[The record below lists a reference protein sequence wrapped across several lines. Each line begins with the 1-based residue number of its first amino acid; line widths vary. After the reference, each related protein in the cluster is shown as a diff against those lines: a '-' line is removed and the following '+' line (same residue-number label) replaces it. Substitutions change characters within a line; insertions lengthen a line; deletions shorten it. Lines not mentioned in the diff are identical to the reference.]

1 MIWSMKVKSQN
12 NDLTARIIGES
23 SPATISSQPVP
34 VAETMLFPIA
44 INQIDEYEGN
54 PRLYENPEFKA
65 IKESIQ
71 ERGVIQ
77 RIVVTKRPGSDRFVL
92 AQGGNTRLRCL
103 RELYADTGDRKF
115 ATTLCE
121 YRVWTSES
129 DLLIGHCI
137 ENELRGNLTWHERSH
152 MICNLKTLLEK
163 QNGNPMTA
171 RTFETAASEKG
182 VRVNYNRL
190 HLYRYTVDRLAG
202 VLKTQLRT
210 GLGRRQIETIYKIDH
225 AMSSIW
231 VSAGE
236 PEEEYDKIFLA
247 ELKRLDGT
255 FQSPALLTYV
265 ADAVSKKTD
274 AVMIDIEHRV
284 NDYIRNGGDLPVFQE
299 LRTVQQEEQH
309 YAELERQ
316 RYDAAEPAGVFD
328 DDEKN
333 WNEPPLA
340 AQPPPVIDL
349 EPQPAS
355 TTGGD
360 KRKSQR
366 KVILLRNKLFHEIDL
381 FARMMHCDDCVEN
394 LRTGYGIAVL
404 RVPPIPEFE
413 ITAEERHARDQA
425 WWQMIELSGVTEA
438 IRKDPALMSQLASAQ
453 QSDIQEFYNTGDPKT
468 LRVAA
473 EKHSIRLPAINN
485 TITAMFRYS
494 HEYAR
499 KHWFK
504 AIEHYCEINAHVR
517 WSKLD
522 LWEPEDS

>member
-1 MIWSMKVKSQN
+1 MKSQN
-12 NDLTARIIGES
+12 NNLTARILGES
-23 SPATISSQPVP
+23 SPATTLHQAVP
-34 VAETMLFPIA
+34 VAETMMFPIA
-44 INQIDEYEGN
+44 IDQIDEYEGN

-65 IKESIQ
+65 IKESIR
-71 ERGVIQ
+71 ELGGVIQ
-77 RIVVTKRPGSDRFVL
+77 RIVVTKRPESDRFVL

-137 ENELRGNLTWHERSH
+137 ENELRGSLNWHERSH
-152 MICNLKTLLEK
+152 MICSLKKLLEK

-171 RTFETAASEKG
+171 RTFETAASERG
-182 VRVNYNRL
+182 VSVNYARL
-190 HLYRYTVDRLAG
+190 HLYRYTVDRLDG

-225 AMSSIW
+225 AMRSIW
-231 VSAGE
+231 ESAGE
-236 PEEEYDKIFLA
+236 PEEEYDKIFLD
-247 ELKRLDGT
+247 ELKRLDGRLQT
-255 FQSPALLTYV
+255 PALLTYV
-265 ADAVSKKTD
+265 ADALSKKTD

-284 NDYIRNGGDLPVFQE
+284 NDYIRNSGDLPVFQE

-309 YAELERQ
+309 YAELQRQ
-316 RYDAAEPAGVFD
+316 QFDAPEPAGVFD
-328 DDEKN
+328 DDDEN
-333 WNEPPLA
+333 WDEPPPA
-340 AQPPPVIDL
+340 TQPPPVVDPK
-349 EPQPAS
+349 PQPDSAPVS
-355 TTGGD
+355 D
-360 KRKSQR
+360 RRKSQR
-366 KVILLRNKLFHEIDL
+366 KVILLRKKLFHEIEV

-404 RVPPIPEFE
+404 RVPPVPEFE
-413 ITAEERHARDQA
+413 ITVKERHARDQA
-425 WWQMIELSGVTEA
+425 WWQMIELSCVTEA

-468 LRVAA
+468 LRATA

-485 TITAMFRYS
+485 TFTAMFRYS
-494 HEYAR
+494 HNYAR

-504 AIEHYCEINAHVR
+504 AIEHYCEINSHVR

-522 LWEPEDS
+522 MWEPEDS

>member
-1 MIWSMKVKSQN
+1 MKSQN
-12 NDLTARIIGES
+12 NDLTARIIGETS
-23 SPATISSQPVP
+23 HAAISSQPAP
-34 VAETMLFPIA
+34 VAEAMMFPIA
-44 INQIDEYEGN
+44 VDQIDEYEGN
-54 PRLYENPEFKA
+54 PRFYENPEFDA
-65 IKESIQ
+65 IKESIR
-71 ERGVIQ
+71 ECGVIQ

-103 RELYADTGDRKF
+103 RELHAETGDRQF
-115 ATTLCE
+115 STTLCE
-121 YRVWTSES
+121 YRVWRSEE

-137 ENELRGNLTWHERSH
+137 ENELRGNLTWNERSH
-152 MICNLKTLLEK
+152 MICNLRVLIEEK
-163 QNGNPMTA
+163 HGKAMTIRNFESTA
-171 RTFETAASEKG
+171 REKG
-182 VRVNYNRL
+182 FRVNNQNL
-190 HLYRYTVDRLAG
+190 HLYRYTVDRLAS
-202 VLKTQLRT
+202 VLKTQLQK
-210 GLGRRQIETIYKIDH
+210 GLGRRPIATICKIDQ
-225 AMSSIW
+225 SLRSIW
-231 VSAGE
+231 TSAGQ

-309 YAELERQ
+309 YAELQRQ
-316 RYDAAEPAGVFD
+316 RYDAAEPAGVFNEY
-328 DDEKN
+328 DEN
-333 WNEPPLA
+333 WDESPPA
-340 AQPPPVIDL
+340 IQPQPVVDP
-349 EPQPAS
+349 EPQPVS
-355 TTGGD
+355 TTGSD

-366 KVILLRNKLFHEIDL
+366 KVILLRNKLFHEIEL

-404 RVPPIPEFE
+404 RVPPVPEFE
-413 ITAEERHARDQA
+413 ITVEERHARDQA
-425 WWQMIELSGVTEA
+425 WWQMIELSCVTEA
-438 IRKDPALMSQLASAQ
+438 IRKDPTLMSQLASAQ

-473 EKHSIRLPAINN
+473 EKHSIRLPAINS
-485 TITAMFRYS
+485 TFTAMFRYS

-504 AIEHYCEINAHVR
+504 AIEHYCEINSHVR

-522 LWEPEDS
+522 LWEPEDRN

>member
-1 MIWSMKVKSQN
+1 MKSQN
-12 NDLTARIIGES
+12 NELTARILGES
-23 SPATISSQPVP
+23 SPTNNSRQAVP
-34 VAETMLFPIA
+34 IAETMMFPIA
-44 INQIDEYEGN
+44 IDQIDEYEGN
-54 PRLYENPEFKA
+54 PRLYENPEYEA
-65 IKESIQ
+65 IKKSIR
-71 ERGVIQ
+71 ELGGVIQ
-77 RIVVTKRPGSDRFVL
+77 RIVVSKRPGSDRFVL

-103 RELYADTGDRKF
+103 RELYAETGDRKF

-137 ENELRGNLTWHERSH
+137 ENELRGSLNWHERSH
-152 MICNLKTLLEK
+152 MICNLKKLLEK
-163 QNGNPMTA
+163 QIGNPMTA
-171 RTFETAASEKG
+171 RMFEDAASEKG
-182 VRVNYNRL
+182 VSVNLARQHL
-190 HLYRYTVDRLAG
+190 HRYTVDRLDG
-202 VLKTQLRT
+202 VLKVQLQK
-210 GLGRRQIETIYKIDH
+210 GLGRRQIETIYKIDQ
-225 AMSSIW
+225 AMRSIW
-231 VSAGE
+231 TSADQ

-284 NDYIRNGGDLPVFQE
+284 NDYIRNSGDLPVFQE

-309 YAELERQ
+309 YAELQRQ
-316 RYDAAEPAGVFD
+316 RYDEAEPAGVFNEY
-328 DDEKN
+328 DEN
-333 WNEPPLA
+333 WDEPPPA
-340 AQPPPVIDL
+340 IQPPPVVGP

-366 KVILLRNKLFHEIDL
+366 KVILLRNKLFHEIEL

-404 RVPPIPEFE
+404 RVPPVPEFE
-413 ITAEERHARDQA
+413 ITVEERHARDQA
-425 WWQMIELSGVTEA
+425 WWQMIELSCVTEA

-468 LRVAA
+468 LRAAA

-485 TITAMFRYS
+485 TFTAMFRYS

-504 AIEHYCEINAHVR
+504 AIEHYCEINSHVR

>member
-1 MIWSMKVKSQN
+1 MKSQN
-12 NDLTARIIGES
+12 NDLTARILGES
-23 SPATISSQPVP
+23 SPTNNSRQAVP
-34 VAETMLFPIA
+34 VAETMMFPIA
-44 INQIDEYEGN
+44 IDQIDEYEAN
-54 PRLYENPEFKA
+54 PRFYENPEFKA
-65 IKESIQ
+65 IKESIR

-77 RIVVTKRPGSDRFVL
+77 RLVVTKRPGSDRFVL

-103 RELYADTGDRKF
+103 RELHADTGDRKF
-115 ATTLCE
+115 AVTLCE
-121 YRVWTSES
+121 YRVWTSEE

-152 MICNLKTLLEK
+152 MICNLRVLIEEK
-163 QNGNPMTA
+163 HGKAMTIRNFESTA
-171 RTFETAASEKG
+171 REKG
-182 VRVNYNRL
+182 FRVNNQNL

-202 VLKTQLRT
+202 VLKTQLQK
-210 GLGRRQIETIYKIDH
+210 GLGRRPIATIYKIDQ
-225 AMSSIW
+225 SLCSIW
-231 VSAGE
+231 VSASE

-255 FQSPALLTYV
+255 FQTPALLTYV

-284 NDYIRNGGDLPVFQE
+284 NDFIRNGGDLPVFQE
-299 LRTVQQEEQH
+299 LRTVQQEEQR
-309 YAELERQ
+309 YAELQRQ

-328 DDEKN
+328 DDDED
-333 WNEPPLA
+333 WDEPPFPTPQQKPVVESGS
-340 AQPPPVIDL
+340 QPD
-349 EPQPAS
+349 S
-355 TTGGD
+355 TPGSD
-360 KRKSQR
+360 KRKTQR
-366 KVILLRNKLFHEIDL
+366 KVIHLRKKLFHEVEL

-404 RVPPIPEFE
+404 RVPPVPEFE
-413 ITAEERHARDQA
+413 ITVEERQARDQA
-425 WWQMIELSGVTEA
+425 WWQMIELSGVTEGM
-438 IRKDPALMSQLASAQ
+438 RKDPAMMSQLASAQ

-468 LRVAA
+468 LRAAA

-485 TITAMFRYS
+485 TFTAMFRHS

-504 AIEHYCEINAHVR
+504 AIEHYCEINSHVR

-522 LWEPEDS
+522 LWEPEDRYE